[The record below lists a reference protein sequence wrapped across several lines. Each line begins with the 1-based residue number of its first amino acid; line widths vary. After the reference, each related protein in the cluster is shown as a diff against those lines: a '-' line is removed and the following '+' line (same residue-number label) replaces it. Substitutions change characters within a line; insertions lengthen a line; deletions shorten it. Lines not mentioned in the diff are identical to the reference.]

1 MFSVVIPLYN
11 KEISIKST
19 IESVLNQTFDNF
31 ELIVVDDG
39 STDASPYIVSEI
51 KDDRIKLIRQKNQ
64 GVSVARN
71 RGVKEAK
78 YKWIAFLDGDD
89 LWKENH
95 LVEILKMMDKYPDRN
110 VYVTSFEYSDGRYMY
125 KLPRNVE
132 IFKIDN
138 YFKESLKEYL
148 ICTDVIVI
156 NKESFNIVGGFNEN
170 LNRGEDLDLW
180 ARLAREYEVIKS
192 SKVTAIYRIEA
203 ENRSVKS
210 LSLIKSR
217 VYNYNFSLSHSEE
230 ETLYYKI
237 QIIKTLRS
245 LLKNRDLKNFRMLQ
259 KKHSKDISLLDII
272 KYKI

>member
-51 KDDRIKLIRQKNQ
+51 KDDRIRLIRQKNQ

>member
-11 KEISIKST
+11 KEISVKST